1 MTGMDRRVARTREAL
16 RRALVALML
25 DKGYEAVSV
34 EDICRKAGVGRST
47 FYTHY
52 KSKDDLKRAGV
63 ETIRSELGS
72 HGREAGR
79 GGDGLGFMLPLFRH
93 AREHIDHYRA
103 LAGGRGGAVALE
115 TIRRTVTDL
124 VRREPVDGFA
134 GEAVPKDFA
143 VQYLVG
149 AFMAVLIWW
158 LDRGAKVA
166 PERLD
171 QMFRAM
177 ALRTGRSPGR

>member
-1 MTGMDRRVARTREAL
+1 M
-16 RRALVALML
+16 
-25 DKGYEAVSV
+25 
-34 EDICRKAGVGRST
+34 
-47 FYTHY
+47 
-52 KSKDDLKRAGV
+52 
-63 ETIRSELGS
+63 
-72 HGREAGR
+72 
-79 GGDGLGFMLPLFRH
+79 
-93 AREHIDHYRA
+93 
-103 LAGGRGGAVALE
+103 
-115 TIRRTVTDL
+115 
-124 VRREPVDGFA
+124 DGFA

-177 ALRTGRSPGR
+177 ALRTGRVPGKMTLSENRAPLFGIML